1 MVPSWLS
8 LPKHFHNWIYSNNK
22 ICFFFLMCVK
32 FLFIYNIMS
41 FDLFSH
47 ATFSGIFHSFFDFC
61 FWSFLFICVVHVV
74 HIYRNGQ
81 NKWALRQR
89 FLAMEQVVVCFSC
102 FLVVKKKRKSVR
114 AVNSFFTWQICPT
127 CSLFMLNILYQYISL
142 AFLTTTKHSKHT
154 LMQKKSMHWSMPWK
168 ALKMLTKIS
177 GNIFISCIKISS
189 QGYIKF
195 LKDIGLF

>member
-47 ATFSGIFHSFFDFC
+47 ATFSGTFHSFFDFC
-61 FWSFLFICVVHVV
+61 FWSFFFICV
-74 HIYRNGQ
+74 
-81 NKWALRQR
+81 
-89 FLAMEQVVVCFSC
+89 
-102 FLVVKKKRKSVR
+102 
-114 AVNSFFTWQICPT
+114 AVNNFFYLTDMSHVFPFYVEYPVSIYFISFPYNHKTFETY
-127 CSLFMLNILYQYISL
+127 SY
-142 AFLTTTKHSKHT
+142 A
-154 LMQKKSMHWSMPWK
+154 KKSMHWSMPWK
-168 ALKMLTKIS
+168 ALKMLIKIS
-177 GNIFISCIKISS
+177 GNIFVSCIKISS